1 MCQQVNH
8 QAREMYHCYSLKY
21 NLECDRIK
29 LRHQAKENI
38 PMYYCYILLCEPSHT
53 IKPKKYHS
61 IPLLHSTVTFHC
73 YSLKYNLEYNYRDR
87 IKLSHQ
93 AKENVPMYYCYILL
107 CEPSQTVKP
116 KKYHSIPLLHSTVNS
131 KM

>member
-29 LRHQAKENI
+29 LRHQAKEN
-38 PMYYCYILLCEPSHT
+38 
-53 IKPKKYHS
+53 
-61 IPLLHSTVTFHC
+61 
-73 YSLKYNLEYNYRDR
+73 
-87 IKLSHQ
+87 
-93 AKENVPMYYCYILL
+93 VPMYYCYI
-107 CEPSQTVKP
+107 CYVNQVKP
-116 KKYHSIPLLHSTVNS
+116 LSQRNIILYHCYIPLLRSTVNS